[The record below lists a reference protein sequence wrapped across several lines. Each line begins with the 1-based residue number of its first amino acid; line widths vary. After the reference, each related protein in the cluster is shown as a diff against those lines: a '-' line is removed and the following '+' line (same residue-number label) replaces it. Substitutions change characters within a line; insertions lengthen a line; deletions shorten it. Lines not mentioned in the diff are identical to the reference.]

1 MTEQQALWSVDE
13 TTSIRSYT
21 LGNFRTIPQIQQISE
36 ETQFETVSQLIASS
50 VSLQMALAVLVV
62 GLIIIVTVYRK
73 FSSWIQTQKFSYTRP
88 HISRFVRTAM
98 LAFFAIGL
106 VSSVNAYIQAFELF
120 DEQDVTLTDELS
132 PSQTF
137 AKILNTINILVIGY
151 TISHLIP
158 IALNKREK
166 TILERED
173 FESWKELKGFK
184 DDNGDLFH
192 KIFKWVPP
200 KILPEDLTKE
210 EFEKNLQTKEG
221 LNFLENYR
229 TSKNVALGSYEK
241 LVTDPFEEWKKAE
254 RKKYEKYFDDCIS
267 GNNQMGRKLVPGT
280 KPQEIYP
287 IDIWR
292 EVKRQR
298 EYEPI
303 IPASK
308 PSGHAKLQKER
319 VPKSAKQILP
329 IGIFVATVIGVVG
342 WWGVDLFILATA
354 TGGMALGVGLALKET
369 MENYFAYILIRK
381 DKIFAEGDRVQLES
395 GYNGLVHRITPRVTY
410 VRHGL
415 NESLAIIPTRQLVS
429 AEIINFTKEIKLVP
443 AIVYVGV
450 SYLNDPKQVSAI
462 LVKVGKRALI
472 EVKDSAGHHIARQVR
487 CPYLD
492 ENKPSCGCDKDLHVD
507 ITQPTVRFNKF
518 NDSAL
523 DFLVLVYVRDY
534 GSQFKMKS
542 DMRVIMY
549 EEFKKYDIR
558 VPWPIRTVY
567 QGDEKR
573 EAQEIAEREDKR
585 KQVVDEFGIGDVASA
600 EED

>member
-1 MTEQQALWSVDE
+1 MAEEL
-13 TTSIRSYT
+13 
-21 LGNFRTIPQIQQISE
+21 SE
-36 ETQFETVSQLIASS
+36 FSAGQFETVSQLLASS
-50 VSLQMALAVLVV
+50 VSLQMALVVLVV
-62 GLIIIVTVYRK
+62 GLIIIVAIYRK

-88 HISRFVRTAM
+88 HISRFARTAM

-120 DEQDVTLTDELS
+120 DEQAVTLTDELS

-166 TILERED
+166 TNLEEED
-173 FESWKELKGFK
+173 FEKWKELKGFK
-184 DDNGDLFH
+184 DDDGDLFH
-192 KIFKWVPP
+192 KIFKWIPP
-200 KILPEDLTKE
+200 KTPPEDLTKE
-210 EFEKNLQTKEG
+210 EFEKNLQTKDG

-229 TSKNVALGSYEK
+229 TSKGVTIGSYEK
-241 LVTDPFEEWKKAE
+241 MGKDPLEEWKKAE
-254 RKKYEKYFDDCIS
+254 RKKYEKYLNDCLS
-267 GNNQMGRKLVPGT
+267 GNNETGRKLTLGA

-298 EYEPI
+298 GYDPI

-308 PSGHAKLQKER
+308 PAGHAELQEER
-319 VPKSAKQILP
+319 VPKSAKQVLP

-342 WWGVDLFILATA
+342 WWGVDLFVLATA
-354 TGGMALGVGLALKET
+354 TGGMALGIGLALKET

-381 DKIFAEGDRVQLES
+381 DKIFTDGDRVQLES
-395 GYNGLVHRITPRVTY
+395 CYKGYVHRITPRVTY

-429 AEIINFTKEIKLVP
+429 AEIINYTKEIKLVP
-443 AIVYVGV
+443 AIVDVGV
-450 SYLNDPKQVSAI
+450 SYLNDPKQVASI

-472 EVKDSAGHHIARQVR
+472 EVKDSTGHHIARQTR

-492 ENKPSCGCDKDLHVD
+492 QNKPSCGCDKDIHVD
-507 ITQPTVRFNKF
+507 ISQPTVRFNKF
-518 NDSAL
+518 NDSSL
-523 DFLVLVYVRDY
+523 DFAVIVYVRDY

-542 DMRVIMY
+542 DMRVIKY

-558 VPWPIRTVY
+558 IPWPIRTVY

-573 EAQEIAEREDKR
+573 EAQEIAEHESKR
-585 KQVVDEFGIGDVASA
+585 KQVTDEFGIGDLAHG
-600 EED
+600 EGD

>member
-1 MTEQQALWSVDE
+1 MVEEL
-13 TTSIRSYT
+13 
-21 LGNFRTIPQIQQISE
+21 SE
-36 ETQFETVSQLIASS
+36 FSAGQFETVSQLITSS

-88 HISRFVRTAM
+88 HISRFARTAM

-120 DEQDVTLTDELS
+120 DEQAVTLTDELS

-184 DDNGDLFH
+184 DDDGDLFH
-192 KIFKWVPP
+192 KIFKWIPP
-200 KILPEDLTKE
+200 KVLPEDLTKE

-221 LNFLENYR
+221 INFLENYR
-229 TSKNVALGSYEK
+229 TSKNVAIGSYEK
-241 LVTDPFEEWKKAE
+241 LVTDPFEEWKKAV

-319 VPKSAKQILP
+319 VPKSAKQIIP
-329 IGIFVATVIGVVG
+329 IGIFVGTVIGVVG

-354 TGGMALGVGLALKET
+354 TGGMTLGVGLALKET

-443 AIVYVGV
+443 AIVDVGV

-472 EVKDSAGHHIARQVR
+472 EVKDSNGHHIARQIR

-492 ENKPSCGCDKDLHVD
+492 QNKPSCGCDKDIHVD
-507 ITQPTVRFNKF
+507 ISQPTVRFNKF

-573 EAQEIAEREDKR
+573 EAQEIAEHESKR
-585 KQVVDEFGIGDVASA
+585 KQVTDEYGIGDLAHG
-600 EED
+600 EGD

>member
-1 MTEQQALWSVDE
+1 MVEEL
-13 TTSIRSYT
+13 
-21 LGNFRTIPQIQQISE
+21 SE
-36 ETQFETVSQLIASS
+36 FSAGQFETVSQLIASS
-50 VSLQMALAVLVV
+50 VSLQMALAVLVI

-120 DEQDVTLTDELS
+120 DEQAITLTDELS

-229 TSKNVALGSYEK
+229 TSKDVALGSYEK
-241 LVTDPFEEWKKAE
+241 LMGDPFEEWKKAE
-254 RKKYEKYFDDCIS
+254 RKKYEKYFNDCIS
-267 GNNQMGRKLVPGT
+267 GNNQTGRKLVPGT

-287 IDIWR
+287 IDVWR

-319 VPKSAKQILP
+319 VPKSAKQIIP
-329 IGIFVATVIGVVG
+329 IGIFVGTIIGVVG

-369 MENYFAYILIRK
+369 MENYFAYIRIRK

-395 GYNGLVHRITPRVTY
+395 GYKGLEHRITPRVTY

-429 AEIINFTKEIKLVP
+429 AEIINYTKEIKLVP
-443 AIVYVGV
+443 AIVDVGV
-450 SYLNDPKQVSAI
+450 AYLNDPKQVAAI
-462 LVKVGKRALI
+462 LVKIGKRALI
-472 EVKDSAGHHIARQVR
+472 EVKDAAGHHIARQLR

-492 ENKPSCGCDKDLHVD
+492 QNKQSCGCDKDIHVD
-507 ITQPTVRFNKF
+507 ISQPTVRFNKF

-558 VPWPIRTVY
+558 IPWPIRTVY

-573 EAQEIAEREDKR
+573 EAQEIAEYESKR
-585 KQVVDEFGIGDVASA
+585 KQVVDEFGIGDLARG
-600 EED
+600 EGD

>member
-1 MTEQQALWSVDE
+1 MVEEL
-13 TTSIRSYT
+13 
-21 LGNFRTIPQIQQISE
+21 SE
-36 ETQFETVSQLIASS
+36 FSAGQFETVSQLIASS
-50 VSLQMALAVLVV
+50 VSLQMALVVLVV

-166 TILERED
+166 TIHERED

-229 TSKNVALGSYEK
+229 TSKDVAIGSYEK
-241 LVTDPFEEWKKAE
+241 LMSDPFEEWKKAV
-254 RKKYEKYFDDCIS
+254 RKKYEKYFNDCIS

-308 PSGHAKLQKER
+308 PSGHAKRQKER
-319 VPKSAKQILP
+319 VPKSAKQIIP
-329 IGIFVATVIGVVG
+329 IGIFVGTVIGVVG

-381 DKIFAEGDRVQLES
+381 DKIFVEGDRVQLES

-507 ITQPTVRFNKF
+507 ISQPTVRFNKF

-549 EEFKKYDIR
+549 DEFKKYDIR

>member
-1 MTEQQALWSVDE
+1 MVEEL
-13 TTSIRSYT
+13 
-21 LGNFRTIPQIQQISE
+21 SE
-36 ETQFETVSQLIASS
+36 FSAGQFETVSQLIASS
-50 VSLQMALAVLVV
+50 VSLQMALVVLVV

-241 LVTDPFEEWKKAE
+241 LVTDPFEEWKKAV
-254 RKKYEKYFDDCIS
+254 RKKYEQYFDDCVS
-267 GNNQMGRKLVPGT
+267 GNNQTGRKLVPGT

-319 VPKSAKQILP
+319 VPKSAKQIIP
-329 IGIFVATVIGVVG
+329 IGIFVGTVIGVVG

-381 DKIFAEGDRVQLES
+381 DKIFVEGDRVQLES

-507 ITQPTVRFNKF
+507 ISQPTVRFNKF

>member
-1 MTEQQALWSVDE
+1 MVEEL
-13 TTSIRSYT
+13 
-21 LGNFRTIPQIQQISE
+21 SE
-36 ETQFETVSQLIASS
+36 FSAGQFETVSQLIASS
-50 VSLQMALAVLVV
+50 VSLQMALAVLVI

-120 DEQDVTLTDELS
+120 DEQAITLTDELS

-184 DDNGDLFH
+184 DDDGDLFH
-192 KIFKWVPP
+192 KIFKWIPP
-200 KILPEDLTKE
+200 KMLPEDLSKE

-229 TSKNVALGSYEK
+229 TSKDVALGSYEK
-241 LVTDPFEEWKKAE
+241 LISDPFEEWKKAV
-254 RKKYEKYFDDCIS
+254 RKKYEQYFDDCVS
-267 GNNQMGRKLVPGT
+267 GNNQTGRKLVPGT

-287 IDIWR
+287 IDVWR
-292 EVKRQR
+292 EVKRQQ
-298 EYEPI
+298 EYEAL

-319 VPKSAKQILP
+319 VPKSAKQIIP
-329 IGIFVATVIGVVG
+329 IGIFVGTVIGVVG

-429 AEIINFTKEIKLVP
+429 AEIINYTKEIKLVP
-443 AIVYVGV
+443 AIVDVGV
-450 SYLNDPKQVSAI
+450 SYLNDPKQVAAI

-472 EVKDSAGHHIARQVR
+472 EVKDSNGHHVARQTR

-492 ENKPSCGCDKDLHVD
+492 QNKPSCGCDKDIHVD
-507 ITQPTVRFNKF
+507 IAQPTVRFNKF
-518 NDSAL
+518 NDSSL
-523 DFLVLVYVRDY
+523 DFAIIVYVRDY

-558 VPWPIRTVY
+558 IPWPIRTVY

-573 EAQEIAEREDKR
+573 EAQEIAEYESKR
-585 KQVVDEFGIGDVASA
+585 KQVIDEFGIGDLARG
-600 EED
+600 EGD

>member
-1 MTEQQALWSVDE
+1 MAEEL
-13 TTSIRSYT
+13 
-21 LGNFRTIPQIQQISE
+21 SE
-36 ETQFETVSQLIASS
+36 FSAGEFQTVSELLASDPDLQL
-50 VSLQMALAVLVV
+50 LMVLLGV
-62 GLIIIVTVYRK
+62 GLAILATGYRSFGK
-73 FSSWIQTQKFSYTRP
+73 WMYGKKSSYTRP
-88 HISRFVRTAM
+88 HVARFVRSAM

-106 VSSVNAYIQAFELF
+106 VTSINVFVQVVETDAHNLSSVEALE
-120 DEQDVTLTDELS
+120 
-132 PSQTF
+132 TF
-137 AKILNTINILVIGY
+137 AKILNTINILVVGF
-151 TISHLIP
+151 TVSHLIP
-158 IALNKREK
+158 IGLNKAEK
-166 TILERED
+166 TKLEAED
-173 FESWKELKGFK
+173 FENWKDMKGFK
-184 DDNGDLFH
+184 DDESGLFH
-192 KIFKWVPP
+192 KIFKWIQP
-200 KILPEDLTKE
+200 KTPPEDLTKE

-229 TSKNVALGSYEK
+229 TGKGITIGSYEK
-241 LVTDPFEEWKKAE
+241 MVKNPLGEWKKAE
-254 RKKYEKYFDDCIS
+254 REKYEKYLNDCQS
-267 GNNQMGRKLVPGT
+267 GNNETGRKLTLGA

-287 IDIWR
+287 IDLWR
-292 EVKRQR
+292 EEKRLR
-298 EYEPI
+298 GYDPI

-308 PSGHAKLQKER
+308 PAGHAELQEER
-319 VPKSAKQILP
+319 VPKSAKQVLP

-342 WWGVDLFILATA
+342 WWGVDLFVLATA
-354 TGGMALGVGLALKET
+354 TGGMALGIGLSLKET

-381 DKIFAEGDRVQLES
+381 DKIFTEGDRVQLES
-395 GYNGLVHRITPRVTY
+395 GYNGYVHRITPRVTY

-472 EVKDSAGHHIARQVR
+472 EVKDSSGHHIARQVR

-542 DMRVIMY
+542 DLRVIMY

-558 VPWPIRTVY
+558 IPWPIKTVY

-573 EAQEIAEREDKR
+573 EADEIAEHENKR

-600 EED
+600 EDE

>member
-1 MTEQQALWSVDE
+1 MVEEL
-13 TTSIRSYT
+13 
-21 LGNFRTIPQIQQISE
+21 SE
-36 ETQFETVSQLIASS
+36 FSAGQFETVSQLIASS
-50 VSLQMALAVLVV
+50 VSLQMALVVLVV

-173 FESWKELKGFK
+173 FESWKVLKGFK
-184 DDNGDLFH
+184 DDDGDLFH

-254 RKKYEKYFDDCIS
+254 RKKYEKYFNDCIS

-308 PSGHAKLQKER
+308 PSGHAKRQKER
-319 VPKSAKQILP
+319 VPKSAKQIIP
-329 IGIFVATVIGVVG
+329 IGIFVGTVIGVVG

-381 DKIFAEGDRVQLES
+381 DKIFVEGDRVQLES

-462 LVKVGKRALI
+462 LVKVGKRALV
-472 EVKDSAGHHIARQVR
+472 EVKDSKGNHIARQVR

-507 ITQPTVRFNKF
+507 ISQPTVRFNKF

-542 DMRVIMY
+542 DMRVILY

>member
-1 MTEQQALWSVDE
+1 MAEEL
-13 TTSIRSYT
+13 
-21 LGNFRTIPQIQQISE
+21 SE
-36 ETQFETVSQLIASS
+36 FSAGQFETVSQLLASS
-50 VSLQMALAVLVV
+50 VSLQMALVVLVV
-62 GLIIIVTVYRK
+62 GLIIIVAIYRK

-88 HISRFVRTAM
+88 HISRFARTAM

-120 DEQDVTLTDELS
+120 DEQAVTLTDELS

-184 DDNGDLFH
+184 DDDGDLFH
-192 KIFKWVPP
+192 KIFKWIPP
-200 KILPEDLTKE
+200 KMLPEDLSKE

-229 TSKNVALGSYEK
+229 TSKDVALGSYEK
-241 LVTDPFEEWKKAE
+241 LISDPFEEWKKAV
-254 RKKYEKYFDDCIS
+254 RKKYEQYFDDCVS
-267 GNNQMGRKLVPGT
+267 GNNQTGRKLVPGT

-354 TGGMALGVGLALKET
+354 TGGMALGIGLALKET

-450 SYLNDPKQVSAI
+450 SYLNDPKQVAAI
-462 LVKVGKRALI
+462 LVKIGKRALI
-472 EVKDSAGHHIARQVR
+472 EVKDSAGHHLARQIR

-492 ENKPSCGCDKDLHVD
+492 QNKPSCGCDKDIHVD
-507 ITQPTVRFNKF
+507 ISQPTVRFNKF

-573 EAQEIAEREDKR
+573 EAQEIAEHESKR
-585 KQVVDEFGIGDVASA
+585 QQVTDEYGIGDLAHGG
-600 EED
+600 ED

>member
-1 MTEQQALWSVDE
+1 MVEEL
-13 TTSIRSYT
+13 
-21 LGNFRTIPQIQQISE
+21 SE
-36 ETQFETVSQLIASS
+36 FSAGQFETVTQLLASS
-50 VSLQMALAVLVV
+50 VSLQMALAVLVI

-88 HISRFVRTAM
+88 HISRFARTAM

-120 DEQDVTLTDELS
+120 DEQAVTLTDELS

-184 DDNGDLFH
+184 DDDGDLFH
-192 KIFKWVPP
+192 KIFKWIPP
-200 KILPEDLTKE
+200 KMLPEDLSKE

-229 TSKNVALGSYEK
+229 TSKDVALGSYEK
-241 LVTDPFEEWKKAE
+241 LVSDPFEEWKKAV
-254 RKKYEKYFDDCIS
+254 RKKYEQYFDDCVS
-267 GNNQMGRKLVPGT
+267 GNNQTGRKLVPGT

-354 TGGMALGVGLALKET
+354 TGGMALGIGLALKET

-429 AEIINFTKEIKLVP
+429 AEIINYTKEIKLVP
-443 AIVYVGV
+443 AIVDVGV
-450 SYLNDPKQVSAI
+450 SYLNDPKQVAAI
-462 LVKVGKRALI
+462 LVKIGKRALI
-472 EVKDSAGHHIARQVR
+472 EVKDSAGHHIARQIR

-492 ENKPSCGCDKDLHVD
+492 QNKPSCGCDKDIHVD
-507 ITQPTVRFNKF
+507 ISQPTVRFNKF

-573 EAQEIAEREDKR
+573 EAQEIAEHESKR
-585 KQVVDEFGIGDVASA
+585 KQVTDEYGIGDLAHGG
-600 EED
+600 DD

>member
-1 MTEQQALWSVDE
+1 MVEEL
-13 TTSIRSYT
+13 
-21 LGNFRTIPQIQQISE
+21 SE
-36 ETQFETVSQLIASS
+36 FSAGQFETVSQLIASS
-50 VSLQMALAVLVV
+50 VSLQMALVVLVV

-254 RKKYEKYFDDCIS
+254 RKKYEKYFNDCIS

-319 VPKSAKQILP
+319 VPKSAKQIIP
-329 IGIFVATVIGVVG
+329 IGIFVGTVIGVVG

-381 DKIFAEGDRVQLES
+381 DKIFVEGDRVQLES

-542 DMRVIMY
+542 DMRVILY

>member
-1 MTEQQALWSVDE
+1 MV
-13 TTSIRSYT
+13 
-21 LGNFRTIPQIQQISE
+21 E
-36 ETQFETVSQLIASS
+36 ELNEFSAGEFETVSELLASDPDLQLLMVI
-50 VSLQMALAVLVV
+50 LGV
-62 GLIIIVTVYRK
+62 GLAILATGYRSFGK
-73 FSSWIQTQKFSYTRP
+73 WMYGKKFSYTRP
-88 HISRFVRTAM
+88 HVARFVRSAM

-106 VSSVNAYIQAFELF
+106 VTSINVFVQVMETDAHNPSSVEALE
-120 DEQDVTLTDELS
+120 
-132 PSQTF
+132 TF
-137 AKILNTINILVIGY
+137 AKILNTINILVIGF
-151 TISHLIP
+151 TVSHLIP
-158 IALNKREK
+158 IGLNKAEK
-166 TILERED
+166 TKLEAED
-173 FESWKELKGFK
+173 FENWKDVKGFK
-184 DDNGDLFH
+184 DDEDGLFH
-192 KIFKWVPP
+192 KIFKWIPP
-200 KILPEDLTKE
+200 KTPPEDLTKE
-210 EFEKNLQTKEG
+210 EFEKNLQTKDG

-229 TSKNVALGSYEK
+229 TSKGVTIGSYEK
-241 LVTDPFEEWKKAE
+241 MGKDPLEEWKKAE
-254 RKKYEKYFDDCIS
+254 RKKYEKYLNDCLS
-267 GNNQMGRKLVPGT
+267 GNNETGRKLTLGA

-287 IDIWR
+287 IDLWR
-292 EVKRQR
+292 EEKRQR
-298 EYEPI
+298 GYDPI

-308 PSGHAKLQKER
+308 PAGHAELQEER

-329 IGIFVATVIGVVG
+329 IGIFVATVVGVVG
-342 WWGVDLFILATA
+342 WWGVDLFVLATA
-354 TGGMALGVGLALKET
+354 TGGMALGIGLALKET

-395 GYNGLVHRITPRVTY
+395 GYNGYVHRITPRVTY

-450 SYLNDPKQVSAI
+450 SYLNDPKQVAAI
-462 LVKVGKRALI
+462 LVKIGKRALI
-472 EVKDSAGHHIARQVR
+472 EVKDSAGHHLARQIR

-492 ENKPSCGCDKDLHVD
+492 QNKPSCGCDKDIHVD
-507 ITQPTVRFNKF
+507 ISQPTVRFNKF

-573 EAQEIAEREDKR
+573 EAQEIAEHESMR
-585 KQVVDEFGIGDVASA
+585 KQITDEYGVGDLARG
-600 EED
+600 EGDE

>member
-1 MTEQQALWSVDE
+1 MVEEL
-13 TTSIRSYT
+13 
-21 LGNFRTIPQIQQISE
+21 SE
-36 ETQFETVSQLIASS
+36 FSAGQFETVSQLIASS
-50 VSLQMALAVLVV
+50 VSLQMALVVLVV

-120 DEQDVTLTDELS
+120 DEQAATLTDELS

-184 DDNGDLFH
+184 DDDGDLFH

-229 TSKNVALGSYEK
+229 TSKDVALGSYEK
-241 LVTDPFEEWKKAE
+241 LVTDPLEEWKKAV
-254 RKKYEKYFDDCIS
+254 RKKYEQYFDDCVS
-267 GNNQMGRKLVPGT
+267 GNNQTGRKLVPGT

-319 VPKSAKQILP
+319 VPKSAKQIIP
-329 IGIFVATVIGVVG
+329 IGIFVGTVIGVVG

-450 SYLNDPKQVSAI
+450 SYLNDPKQVAAI
-462 LVKVGKRALI
+462 LVKIGKRALI
-472 EVKDSAGHHIARQVR
+472 EVKDSAGHHLARQIR

-492 ENKPSCGCDKDLHVD
+492 QNKPSCGCDKDIHVD
-507 ITQPTVRFNKF
+507 IAQPTVRFNKF

-523 DFLVLVYVRDY
+523 DFAVIVYVRDY

-573 EAQEIAEREDKR
+573 EAQEIAEHESKR
-585 KQVVDEFGIGDVASA
+585 KQVTDEYGIGDLAHGG
-600 EED
+600 ED

>member
-1 MTEQQALWSVDE
+1 MVEEL
-13 TTSIRSYT
+13 
-21 LGNFRTIPQIQQISE
+21 SE
-36 ETQFETVSQLIASS
+36 FSAGQFETVSQLITSS

-120 DEQDVTLTDELS
+120 DEQDITLTDELS

-229 TSKNVALGSYEK
+229 TSKNVAIGSYEK
-241 LVTDPFEEWKKAE
+241 LVTDPFEEWKKAV

-267 GNNQMGRKLVPGT
+267 GNNQMGRKLVPGA

-319 VPKSAKQILP
+319 VPKSAKQIIP
-329 IGIFVATVIGVVG
+329 IGIFVGTVIGVVG

-381 DKIFAEGDRVQLES
+381 DKIFVEGDRVQLES

>member
-1 MTEQQALWSVDE
+1 MVEE
-13 TTSIRSYT
+13 
-21 LGNFRTIPQIQQISE
+21 ISE
-36 ETQFETVSQLIASS
+36 FSAGQFETVSQLLASS

-88 HISRFVRTAM
+88 HISRFARTAM
-98 LAFFAIGL
+98 LAFFAIAL
-106 VSSVNAYIQAFELF
+106 VSSVNVYIQAFELF
-120 DEQDVTLTDELS
+120 DEQAVTLTDELS

-166 TILERED
+166 TSLERED
-173 FESWKELKGFK
+173 FEKWKDLKGFR
-184 DDNGDLFH
+184 DDDGDLFH
-192 KIFKWVPP
+192 KIFKWIPP
-200 KILPEDLTKE
+200 KILPEDLSKE

-229 TSKNVALGSYEK
+229 TSKDVALGSYEK
-241 LVTDPFEEWKKAE
+241 LVTDPLEEWKKAV
-254 RKKYEKYFDDCIS
+254 RKKYEQYFDDCVS
-267 GNNQMGRKLVPGT
+267 GNNQTGRKLVPGT

-287 IDIWR
+287 IDVWR
-292 EVKRQR
+292 EVKRQQ
-298 EYEPI
+298 EYEPL

-308 PSGHAKLQKER
+308 PSGNAELQKER
-319 VPKSAKQILP
+319 VPKSAKQIIP

-342 WWGVDLFILATA
+342 WWGVDLFVLATA

-381 DKIFAEGDRVQLES
+381 DKIFTEGDRVQLES
-395 GYNGLVHRITPRVTY
+395 GYNGYVHRITPRVTY

-415 NESLAIIPTRQLVS
+415 NESLAIIPTRQLVT
-429 AEIINFTKEIKLVP
+429 AEIINYTKEIKLVP
-443 AIVYVGV
+443 AIVDVGV
-450 SYLNDPKQVSAI
+450 SYLNDPKQVAAI

-472 EVKDSAGHHIARQVR
+472 EVKDPSGHHIARQTR

-492 ENKPSCGCDKDLHVD
+492 QNKPSCGCDKDIHVD
-507 ITQPTVRFNKF
+507 ISQPTVRFNKF
-518 NDSAL
+518 NDSSL
-523 DFLVLVYVRDY
+523 DFAIIVYVRDY

-558 VPWPIRTVY
+558 IPWPIRTVY

-573 EAQEIAEREDKR
+573 EANEIAEHESKR
-585 KQVVDEFGIGDVASA
+585 KQVIDEFGIGDLARG
-600 EED
+600 EGD

>member
-1 MTEQQALWSVDE
+1 MAEEFPEISV
-13 TTSIRSYT
+13 
-21 LGNFRTIPQIQQISE
+21 G
-36 ETQFETVSQLIASS
+36 QFETVSQLLASS
-50 VSLQMALAVLVV
+50 TSLQMALVALVV
-62 GLIIIVTVYRK
+62 GLIIIACGYRL
-73 FSSWIQTQKFSYTRP
+73 FSRWTQTRKFSYTSP
-88 HISRFVRTAM
+88 HISRFARTAM

-106 VSSVNAYIQAFELF
+106 VSSVNAYIQIFEFF
-120 DEQDVTLTDELS
+120 DEHAITSTDELS
-132 PSQTF
+132 PMQTF

-166 TILERED
+166 STLERED
-173 FESWKELKGFK
+173 FENWKELKGFK
-184 DDNGDLFH
+184 DDEDDLFH
-192 KIFKWVPP
+192 NIFKWIPP
-200 KILPEDLTKE
+200 KTLPEDLTKE

-221 LNFLENYR
+221 LNYLENYR
-229 TSKNVALGSYEK
+229 TSKGVSIGSYEK
-241 LVTDPFEEWKKAE
+241 QVDDAFKEWQKAE
-254 RKKYEKYFDDCIS
+254 RKKYEKYLNSCIS
-267 GNNQMGRKLVPGT
+267 GNNQTGRKLVLGS
-280 KPQEIYP
+280 KPREIYP
-287 IDIWR
+287 IDVWR
-292 EVKRQR
+292 EVKRQSG
-298 EYEPI
+298 YDSI

-308 PSGHAKLQKER
+308 PSGHAELQEER
-319 VPKSAKQILP
+319 VPKSAKQVLP
-329 IGIFVATVIGVVG
+329 IGIFVATVVGVVG

-354 TGGMALGVGLALKET
+354 TGGMALGIGLALKET

-429 AEIINFTKEIKLVP
+429 AEIINYTKEIKLVP
-443 AIVYVGV
+443 AIVDVGV
-450 SYLNDPKQVSAI
+450 SYLNDPKQVAAI

-472 EVKDSAGHHIARQVR
+472 EVKDSNGHHVARQTR

-492 ENKPSCGCDKDLHVD
+492 QNKPSCGCDKDIHVD
-507 ITQPTVRFNKF
+507 IAQPTVRFNKF

-523 DFLVLVYVRDY
+523 DFAIIVYVRDY

-558 VPWPIRTVY
+558 IPWPIRTVY

-573 EAQEIAEREDKR
+573 ESQEISEFEDQR
-585 KQVVDEFGIGDVASA
+585 KQAVDEFGMGDLARG
-600 EED
+600 EGDE